1 MKNTNM
7 AAKHKYPVAV
17 VTWLDACRW
26 TGDWTEMEG
35 TALDFKVVSA
45 GFLVRRDKEYVAV
58 ARDLDPQSGQ
68 VRDIITVP
76 TGWVVKIEV
85 RK

>member
-1 MKNTNM
+1 MRGERDVKNTNL

-35 TALDFKVVSA
+35 TA
-45 GFLVRRDKEYVAV
+45 AV
-58 ARDLDPQSGQ
+58 ARDIDPASGQ

>member
-1 MKNTNM
+1 VRGERDVKNTNL
-7 AAKHKYPVAV
+7 AAKHKYP
-17 VTWLDACRW
+17 
-26 TGDWTEMEG
+26 
-35 TALDFKVVSA
+35 
-45 GFLVRRDKEYVAV
+45 VAV